1 MDQMDRKADD
11 YWGSLLLAMV
21 WDARQE
27 GDLVTAE
34 LLLDEARR
42 YFDEGDRLAERC
54 ETSRRALTARLRAG
68 LGRPRKRTEWVRA

>member
-34 LLLDEARR
+34 LLLEEAMR
-42 YFDEGDRLAERC
+42 YFDEGDRFADRWRKFEKAC
-54 ETSRRALTARLRAG
+54 QTAR
-68 LGRPRKRTEWVRA
+68 RPREAAA

>member
-34 LLLDEARR
+34 LLLEEAMR
-42 YFDEGDRLAERC
+42 YFDEGDRFADRW
-54 ETSRRALTARLRAG
+54 
-68 LGRPRKRTEWVRA
+68 RKF

>member
-1 MDQMDRKADD
+1 MTRTALCDWPCTKELLQMDQMDRKADD

-34 LLLDEARR
+34 LLLEEAMR
-42 YFDEGDRLAERC
+42 YFDEGDRFADRW
-54 ETSRRALTARLRAG
+54 
-68 LGRPRKRTEWVRA
+68 RKF

>member
-34 LLLDEARR
+34 LLLEEAMR
-42 YFDEGDRLAERC
+42 YFDEGDRFADRWRKFEKACLDDE
-54 ETSRRALTARLRAG
+54 TAR
-68 LGRPRKRTEWVRA
+68 RPREAAA